1 MKTKAKTKAVRLRP
15 KTVRAIRRAVEA
27 IQTFDAA
34 DIPQKRKNLEV
45 AKAREVLQVC
55 LWRLFN
61 ADALD
66 RGYAR
71 CCLNNLAADIEIK
84 TPANTLGEEK

>member
-1 MKTKAKTKAVRLRP
+1 LKTKTKAVRLRP

-27 IQTFDAA
+27 IQTFEAA
-34 DIPQKRKNLEV
+34 DIPQQRKSREA
-45 AKAREVLQVC
+45 AKAREVLQVS

-61 ADALD
+61 TQGADRAF
-66 RGYAR
+66 AR
-71 CCLNNLAADIEIK
+71 RCLNDLAADIETR